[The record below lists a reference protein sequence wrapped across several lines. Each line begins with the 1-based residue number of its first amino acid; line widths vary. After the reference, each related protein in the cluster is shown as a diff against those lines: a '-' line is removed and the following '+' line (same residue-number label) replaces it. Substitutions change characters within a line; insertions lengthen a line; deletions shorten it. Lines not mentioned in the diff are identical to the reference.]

1 MTKNTTTSLIDM
13 NESEIEEF
21 IAKHLPIK
29 MPEKKKYGEVFTPSV
44 LIKKYWIFFLK
55 MCGQILT

>member
-13 NESEIEEF
+13 SGSEIEEF

-29 MPEKKKYGEVFTPSV
+29 MPEKNLPEELLNS
-44 LIKKYWIFFLK
+44 
-55 MCGQILT
+55 

>member
-13 NESEIEEF
+13 NESEIEEY

-29 MPEKKKYGEVFTPSV
+29 MPEKKKY
-44 LIKKYWIFFLK
+44 
-55 MCGQILT
+55 